1 MLRNNTKKF
10 LEWAETCMPNLVG
23 RNQPDIEEFD
33 DCVTLQYELCRPMNK
48 EDVMNCLEDDMEL
61 TILYCAKSNESESKS
76 YISAITTP
84 TGIYLFKFNA
94 VSDSNDIVTTL
105 TAIIYDSITD
115 LTDIVLTDLNAM
127 EKRNM
132 TFETK
137 VEDGVL
143 SALFCE

>member
-1 MLRNNTKKF
+1 
-10 LEWAETCMPNLVG
+10 MP
-23 RNQPDIEEFD
+23 
-33 DCVTLQYELCRPMNK
+33 
-48 EDVMNCLEDDMEL
+48 
-61 TILYCAKSNESESKS
+61 SNEQGRLNELPGGL
-76 YISAITTP
+76 TTP

-115 LTDIVLTDLNAM
+115 LTDIVLTDINSM
-127 EKRNM
+127 EKRNV